1 MRILIV
7 SDTHRHSNVLEKVLG
22 KIGKIDLM
30 IHLGDVIDQ
39 EDFIRSIA
47 GCPVEMVA
55 GNNDFFSKL
64 PDEKE
69 IMIGNYKVLLTHGH
83 YYYVNTGTKFILE
96 EAETRGFDIVMYGHT
111 HIPSIVQG
119 KHAIALNPGSI
130 ALPRQKG
137 RQPSFI
143 LMTIDRFGKAHF
155 EIHYYD
161 MITGEF

>member
-7 SDTHRHSNVLEKVLG
+7 SDTHRHSNVLEQVLAR
-22 KIGKIDLM
+22 IGKIDLM

-39 EDFIRSIA
+39 EEYIRSLVK
-47 GCPVEMVA
+47 CPVEMVA
-55 GNNDFFSKL
+55 GNNDYFSSL

-69 IMIGNYKVLLTHGH
+69 IYLGHYKVLLTHGH
-83 YYYVNTGTKFILE
+83 YYYVNTGTKFILR
-96 EAETRGFDIVMYGHT
+96 EAEARGYDIVMFGHT
-111 HIPSIVQG
+111 HIPVIERGS
-119 KHAIALNPGSI
+119 HAVALNPGSI

-143 LMTIDRFGKAHF
+143 IMTLDKLGKAHF

-161 MITGEF
+161 MMTGEF